1 MYTDEETKK
10 LEKYD
15 GTRESVKSLA
25 TEIGKSERSV
35 IAKLAKMGLYKTAP
49 RTTKTGD
56 PIISKN
62 ELVASISEMVELEL
76 ETLVKAGKE
85 DLRKLEARLK
95 EMLE

>member
-1 MYTDEETKK
+1 
-10 LEKYD
+10 
-15 GTRESVKSLA
+15 
-25 TEIGKSERSV
+25 
-35 IAKLAKMGLYKTAP
+35 MGLYKTAP

-56 PIISKN
+56 AIIPKS
-62 ELVASISEMVELEL
+62 ELVSSIESLVDLQL